1 MADARAVYRH
11 HPTQAEIDAVL
22 AMRLVATIGTVNEDG
37 SVHLAYVIF
46 AFADGRFL
54 VETSSVT
61 RKARNVAARGHA
73 TILVQGAGPEG
84 RNLMVSAEGTARL
97 LEGVDG
103 RRAIGQVR
111 AKYVKADAL
120 DGLARAWDPIDDVA
134 IEVTPVR
141 WRSWTGSLLHAAAI
155 EQLGDRYE
163 EIWLDDE

>member
-1 MADARAVYRH
+1 MTDARAVYRH
-11 HPTQAEIDAVL
+11 HPTQSEIDAVL
-22 AMRLVATIGTVNEDG
+22 AKRLVATIGTVNEDG

-61 RKARNVAARGHA
+61 RKARNVAARGRA

-84 RNLMVSAEGTARL
+84 RNLPRMG
-97 LEGVDG
+97 
-103 RRAIGQVR
+103 
-111 AKYVKADAL
+111 
-120 DGLARAWDPIDDVA
+120 PIDDVA

>member
-1 MADARAVYRH
+1 MTDAKAVYRH

-22 AMRLVATIGTVNEDG
+22 SQRLVATIGTVNEDG

-46 AFADGRFL
+46 AFADRRFL
-54 VETSSVT
+54 VETSSIT
-61 RKARNVAARGHA
+61 RKARNVRARGQA
-73 TILVQGAGPEG
+73 TVLVQGTGPEG
-84 RNLMVSAEGTARL
+84 RNLMVSAEGAARL
-97 LEGVDG
+97 LEGDDG
-103 RRAIGQVR
+103 RRAIGRVR

-134 IEVTPVR
+134 IEVTPQR

-163 EIWLDDE
+163 EIWLEDE